1 MKRTTYLIEEYGHGK
16 GWTLSEGK
24 ITCEAYGKMSDGSTV
39 WKDINSEKQY
49 GLLRMLGKYYF
60 YKF

>member
-1 MKRTTYLIEEYGHGK
+1 MKRTAYLIEEHTQGGS
-16 GWTLSEGK
+16 WLLSANK
-24 ITCEAYGKMSDGSTV
+24 ITCETIGEMSDGVKV
-39 WKDINSEKQY
+39 WRDIETGSYY

>member
-1 MKRTTYLIEEYGHGK
+1 MKRTHYLIEEAIHGES
-16 GWTLSEGK
+16 WLLSANK
-24 ITCEAYGKMSDGSTV
+24 ITCETIGEMSDGVKV
-39 WKDINSEKQY
+39 WRDIESGNYY